1 MEPKVTHFVNEQ
13 KQRKRAKRKRS
24 RQERK
29 AALLKKHVLLKT
41 HERNNHSGLQGKLM
55 AVEIYIF
62 LICILLTDVTNENN
76 RTHRNSTS
84 S

>member
-1 MEPKVTHFVNEQ
+1 MEPKVTHFVNKQ
-13 KQRKRAKRKRS
+13 KQRKRGKKKRS

-29 AALLKKHVLLKT
+29 GSHVKKNVLLRT
-41 HERNNHSGLQGKLM
+41 QERNNHSGLQGKLM

-62 LICILLTDVTNENN
+62 LICILLTYVAHEDN
-76 RTHRNSTS
+76 RIHRNSTS